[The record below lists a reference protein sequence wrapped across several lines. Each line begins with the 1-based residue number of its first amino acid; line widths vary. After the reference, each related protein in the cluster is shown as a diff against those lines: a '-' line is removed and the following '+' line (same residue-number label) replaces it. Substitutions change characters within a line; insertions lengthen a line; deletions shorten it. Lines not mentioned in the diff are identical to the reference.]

1 MKSFLTEEKKIDVIG
16 LLPTITNILGK
27 VDFEKLKNIKVDKIK
42 IIYKQKDNKLM
53 INIKHEPENKGFND
67 NFIEILKLTLGS
79 DPNCK
84 LEVSEVQQ

>member
-1 MKSFLTEEKKIDVIG
+1 MTEEKKVDLIG
-16 LLPTITNILGK
+16 LLPTITNIMGK
-27 VDFEKLKNIKVDKIK
+27 VDFDKLKNIKVDKIK
-42 IIYKQKDNKLM
+42 IVYKKQNNRLM
-53 INIKHEPENKGFND
+53 LNIKHEPENKGFND